1 MYSYFL
7 LNALHLILIVWSWWI
22 IAIFPVGTVC
32 LIFTEK
38 TSHVSWP
45 ITIQNGGV
53 FKVFEIATDFC
64 LNRYCKWTDCL
75 CKTSRKMYK
84 WQFKYLH
91 WPRTPACVAVW
102 AYIRWAGSR
111 VLLSS
116 APTTAVRGCRGALM
130 SCIMGVRRDAGME
143 GKSEG
148 AETRSLPCAALR
160 CAAQT
165 VGEG

>member
-1 MYSYFL
+1 MSPLSKNPCLRCCAGIYK
-7 LNALHLILIVWSWWI
+7 
-22 IAIFPVGTVC
+22 VG
-32 LIFTEK
+32 
-38 TSHVSWP
+38 
-45 ITIQNGGV
+45 
-53 FKVFEIATDFC
+53 
-64 LNRYCKWTDCL
+64 
-75 CKTSRKMYK
+75 
-84 WQFKYLH
+84 
-91 WPRTPACVAVW
+91 
-102 AYIRWAGSR
+102 GSR

-116 APTTAVRGCRGALM
+116 ALTTAVRGCREALM